1 MSAMRCATP
10 TSPLP
15 AASDS
20 TAGAS
25 GHAHGLMEEGTTMGR
40 KAGDIAAV
48 VLLANALSLA
58 IAGAAH
64 AQSTSADTERID
76 QLEAKVRAQDEQITQ
91 LRQMLGEQQRT
102 LDALDDRGRQ
112 WTQAQAGELDALRAR
127 SEEHTSELQS
137 LMSISYAVFCL
148 KKKNKQITTTTP
160 PTN

>member
-1 MSAMRCATP
+1 
-10 TSPLP
+10 
-15 AASDS
+15 
-20 TAGAS
+20 
-25 GHAHGLMEEGTTMGR
+25 MGR

-91 LRQMLGEQQRT
+91 LRQMLGAQPRT

-112 WTQAQAGELDALRAR
+112 WKPAQAGDPR
-127 SEEHTSELQS
+127 SEEGRGGKEGGG
-137 LMSISYAVFCL
+137 AVL
-148 KKKNKQITTTTP
+148 RRWVRAR
-160 PTN
+160 

>member
-15 AASDS
+15 ASS
-20 TAGAS
+20 EQPAGAS
-25 GHAHGLMEEGTTMGR
+25 GHALGLKEEGTSMGW

-48 VLLANALSLA
+48 VLLANALLLA

-102 LDALDDRGRQ
+102 LDALDDRDRQ
-112 WTQAQAGELDALRAR
+112 WTQAPAGELDALRAR
-127 SEEHTSELQS
+127 GEAADAAPPLAPAFLPPGVENRRA
-137 LMSISYAVFCL
+137 AVWDRGG
-148 KKKNKQITTTTP
+148 Q
-160 PTN
+160 

>member
-1 MSAMRCATP
+1 
-10 TSPLP
+10 
-15 AASDS
+15 
-20 TAGAS
+20 
-25 GHAHGLMEEGTTMGR
+25 MGW

-48 VLLANALSLA
+48 VLLANALLLA

-102 LDALDDRGRQ
+102 LDALDDRDRQ
-112 WTQAQAGELDALRAR
+112 WTQR

-137 LMSISYAVFCL
+137 LMNISYAVFC
-148 KKKNKQITTTTP
+148 
-160 PTN
+160 